1 MKNMPKIAVDARM
14 YGPRRWTGVGR
25 YVANLA
31 AELERLDDSHG
42 YVWLVGPEGQTDYDP
57 GAANFHKMA
66 APEPIYS
73 LAEQWSF
80 LWRLRRE
87 KPDLVHFVTPNAPVL
102 WWGRRITTI
111 HDLTLLD
118 YSTDRRQGV
127 ARVVGFVKRL
137 VFRVVLSL
145 SIRRSA
151 LLLTPSHY
159 VKDKLVE
166 RFGVKPENVVVTPLA
181 VSHDQPESEPIA
193 KLDLKRFGLKN
204 EYILH
209 VGNCYPYKN
218 VGLIL
223 EALAQ
228 LPDRPDLQ
236 LVLVGRDD
244 PFRLKLKH
252 YATALGVADRIV
264 WAGDV
269 SDAELSAL
277 YRGALAYVYPSLS
290 EGFGLQGLEAMDRGV
305 PVLAAYASCL
315 PETCGEAAA
324 YFDPHD
330 AADLT
335 AKLTRIMTDRAWRRQ
350 LVAAGYEHVKG
361 FSWEQTAALTL
372 AAYRRA
378 LDEPEA
384 TTSV

>member
-1 MKNMPKIAVDARM
+1 M

-31 AELERLDDSHG
+31 AELERLDEAHE
-42 YVWLVGPEGQTDYDP
+42 YTWLVGAEGQADYAP
-57 GAANFHKMA
+57 GVANFHKTS

-73 LAEQWSF
+73 LAEQWSL
-80 LWRLRRE
+80 LWRLRRTQ
-87 KPDLVHFVTPNAPVL
+87 PDLVHFVTPNAPVL
-102 WWGRRITTI
+102 WWGKRVTTI

-118 YSTDRRQGV
+118 YNTDRRQGL
-127 ARVVGFVKRL
+127 ARAVGIIKRWVFKL
-137 VFRVVLSL
+137 VLAV
-145 SIRRSA
+145 SIRRSV

-166 RFGVKPENVVVTPLA
+166 RFGVKPDKVVVTPLA
-181 VSHDQPESEPIA
+181 VSHDTREGKPAA
-193 KLDLKRFGLKN
+193 KADVSRFTLSDHYLLN
-204 EYILH
+204 

-228 LPDRPDLQ
+228 LKERPELS
-236 LVLVGRDD
+236 LVVVGRDD
-244 PFRLKLKH
+244 PFRDKLKN
-252 YATALGVADRIV
+252 YADELGVSARV
-264 WAGDV
+264 LFAGDV
-269 SDAELSAL
+269 SDEELDAL

-290 EGFGLQGLEAMDRGV
+290 EGFGLQGLEAMDRGL

-330 AADLT
+330 ASDL
-335 AKLTRIMTDRAWRRQ
+335 ASKIEKLLTDDKWRRQ
-350 LVAAGYEHVKG
+350 LVTAGHEHVKA
-361 FSWEQTAALTL
+361 FDWQHTAELTL
-372 AAYRRA
+372 GAYRRA
-378 LDEPEA
+378 LGE
-384 TTSV
+384 TSHLDH